1 MTPMLKDFNL
11 LVSTS
16 RRNERNA
23 CSETWYLLREVGDPH
38 AKTDVTGIM
47 GLVTAKTKLDPKS
60 VMPLLRKL
68 LIERPWEF
76 RYVLKLVP
84 IQMIVQS
91 ALDIFTEKAK
101 LFNEEIPE
109 DESFRVTVEKRR
121 SNLKTED
128 IIEAIAPHIKR
139 KVNLSNPDKIALVE
153 VIGEITGLSLITADE
168 ILSVEREKRNL

>member
-1 MTPMLKDFNL
+1 
-11 LVSTS
+11 
-16 RRNERNA
+16 
-23 CSETWYLLREVGDPH
+23 
-38 AKTDVTGIM
+38 
-47 GLVTAKTKLDPKS
+47 
-60 VMPLLRKL
+60 
-68 LIERPWEF
+68 
-76 RYVLKLVP
+76 
-84 IQMIVQS
+84 MIVQS

-109 DESFRVTVEKRR
+109 DESYRVTVEKRR